1 MSRYTRTGINTGT
14 LPTHCE
20 RIAEYW
26 ATLVCFDECA
36 SGKAAAM
43 KYKAVRAFKAGLRF
57 RGLPEKQV
65 NQAYL
70 DTLELA
76 RLKMRAEQD

>member
-1 MSRYTRTGINTGT
+1 MSRYKFNGLSTGG

-36 SGKAAAM
+36 SGKAAGM
-43 KYKAVRAFKAGLRF
+43 KYKAVRAFNKGLLAA
-57 RGLPEKQV
+57 GLPEQQV
-65 NQAYL
+65 RQAYL
-70 DTLELA
+70 DTLSLA
-76 RLKMRAEQD
+76 RLKKGAE